1 MLTHLSISNYAIA
14 DQIDLDFDQGMS
26 VITGETGAGKSITL
40 DALGLALGDRADSK
54 AVKKGAEKAE
64 IYAGFDISDNLP
76 AQAWLQQRDAIQG
89 NELLLRRVIYADG
102 KSRAYINGKP
112 ATLQDLKTLGGSLI
126 DIHGQHDHQS
136 LLKRDTQRKLL
147 DEYAGSSELCD
158 MLATG
163 VREKRQ
169 LQQQIDNMRNQGQ
182 EHSARIQLLR
192 YQIEELE
199 KIGHG
204 DIKQL
209 ETEQKTLANAES
221 ILASSHQALQLCG
234 ADDNGASHSV
244 GQACRLLQH
253 LPERSEALEE
263 ALQLLQNAHI
273 QLEEAEQ
280 SLQRHVSSFEVDPL
294 RLQEV
299 EQGLSQ
305 IYQIARKHRIQ
316 PTELPQL
323 AERLQQEL
331 DSLDGS
337 DEKLEQLEQQLA
349 DLDRELQ
356 KQAAVLSRKRG
367 TAATRLAK
375 AVNTLLKNLCMQHC
389 RFEVQLL
396 ALEEISTCGMEAP
409 ELQVSTNPEQ
419 EPQPL
424 GKVASGGELSRIG
437 LAIQVATT
445 ATNNRPTLV
454 FDEVD
459 AGIGGGVAEVVGTL
473 LRQLGEKCQVLCV
486 THLAQVACQGH
497 HHFVV
502 AKQARRKSI
511 STDVLRL
518 QPDDKVAEIAR
529 MLGGIAITDQTRAHA
544 REMLATRHPSH

>member
-1 MLTHLSISNYAIA
+1 MLTHLSIANYAIA
-14 DQIDLDFDQGMS
+14 DQIDLDFDPGMS

-54 AVKKGAEKAE
+54 AVKKGADKAE
-64 IYAGFDISDNLP
+64 IYAGFDITNNPVARS
-76 AQAWLQQRDAIQG
+76 WLEQQDALQG
-89 NELLLRRVIYADG
+89 NELLLRRVIHADG

-147 DEYAGSSELCD
+147 DQYAGTGELCEKV
-158 MLATG
+158 AAA
-163 VREKRQ
+163 VRDRRQ
-169 LQQQIDNMRNQGQ
+169 LQQQIEELRNQDQ
-182 EHSARIQLLR
+182 EHTARIQLLR

-199 KIGHG
+199 KLGPGQG
-204 DIKQL
+204 DVRQL
-209 ETEQKTLANAES
+209 EAEQKTLANAES
-221 ILASSHQALQLCG
+221 ILASSHQALQLCN
-234 ADDNGASHSV
+234 AEDAGASHSV
-244 GQACRLLQH
+244 SRACRLLQQ
-253 LPERSEALEE
+253 LPERNEALQE
-263 ALQLLQNAHI
+263 ALQLLQSAHI

-280 SLQRHVSSFEVDPL
+280 LLQRHVSSFEVDPL

-299 EQGLSQ
+299 EQSLSQ

-316 PTELPQL
+316 PCELPQL
-323 AERLQQEL
+323 TEALQREL
-331 DSLDGS
+331 DSLDGG
-337 DEKLEQLEQQLA
+337 DEKLELLDQRLA
-349 DLDRELQ
+349 KLDGELQ
-356 KQAAVLSRKRG
+356 QHAALLRRKRSG
-367 TAATRLAK
+367 AATRLAK
-375 AVNTLLKNLCMQHC
+375 AVNKLLKDLCMQHC
-389 RFEVQLL
+389 RFELL
-396 ALEEISTCGMEAP
+396 LTPLGEIASCGLESP
-409 ELQVSTNPEQ
+409 ELRVSTNPDQ
-419 EPQPL
+419 DPQPL
-424 GKVASGGELSRIG
+424 AKVASGGELSRIG
-437 LAIQVATT
+437 LAIQVATSD
-445 ATNNRPTLV
+445 TNDRPTLV

-502 AKQARRKSI
+502 AKEARRKSV
-511 STDVLRL
+511 STAVLRL

-544 REMLATRHPSH
+544 REMLETRH

>member
-1 MLTHLSISNYAIA
+1 MLTHLSIANYAIA
-14 DQIDLDFDQGMS
+14 DQIDLDFDRGMS

-54 AVKKGAEKAE
+54 AVRRGAEKTE
-64 IYAGFDISDNLP
+64 IYAGFEITNNP
-76 AQAWLQQRDAIQG
+76 AARSWLEQRDALQG
-89 NELLLRRVIYADG
+89 DELLLRRVIHADG

-147 DEYAGSSELCD
+147 DRYAGTSELCEK
-158 MLATG
+158 LAAA
-163 VREKRQ
+163 VRTRRQ
-169 LQQQIDNMRNQGQ
+169 LQQQIDELRNQDQ
-182 EHSARIQLLR
+182 EHTARIQLLR

-199 KIGHG
+199 KLGSDG
-204 DIKQL
+204 VDVGQL
-209 ETEQKTLANAES
+209 EAEQKTLANAES

-234 ADDNGASHSV
+234 ADDDGASQSISR
-244 GQACRLLQH
+244 ACRLLQE
-253 LPERSEALEE
+253 LPERSEALQE
-263 ALQLLQNAHI
+263 ALQLLQSAHI

-280 SLQRHVSSFEVDPL
+280 SLQHHVSKFEVDPL

-299 EQGLSQ
+299 EQSLSQ

-316 PTELPQL
+316 ACELPRFTEQLRTELD
-323 AERLQQEL
+323 AM
-331 DSLDGS
+331 DGS
-337 DEKLEQLEQQLA
+337 DEKLENLDQQLA
-349 DLDRELQ
+349 KLDAELRQ
-356 KQAAVLSRKRG
+356 QAGLLSHKRR
-367 TAATRLAK
+367 AAAARLAK
-375 AVNTLLKNLCMQHC
+375 AVNKLLKDLCMQHC
-389 RFEVQLL
+389 RFEVLL
-396 ALEEISTCGMEAP
+396 IPLEEVAACGMESP
-409 ELQVSTNPEQ
+409 ELRVSTNPDQ
-419 EPQPL
+419 DPQPL
-424 GKVASGGELSRIG
+424 AKVASGGELSRIG

-445 ATNNRPTLV
+445 DTNDRPTLV
-454 FDEVD
+454 FDEID

-502 AKQARRKSI
+502 AKQARRKSV

-544 REMLATRHPSH
+544 REMLETRH